1 MINDLRF
8 PRINN
13 RCTTNSSKAMKR
25 HYRSLFH
32 LIHHQVR
39 CRSTFPEDI
48 WQSSRNL
55 SLTAIG
61 FTTWRETYL
70 SDIILDLFGDVTL
83 CSLARRVS
91 LSTERC
97 VLQTQ
102 GFNFYLQVHHC
113 RYVIVRQMKSYILW
127 LRTFAPLTR
136 SRMVRSPAHIFTAN
150 FEKTQ
155 LRKGRCVQLAAL
167 PQSNSFGKRGWPTKM
182 PPLTWHNV

>member
-48 WQSSRNL
+48 WQSSHNL
-55 SLTAIG
+55 SISAIG

-155 LRKGRCVQLAAL
+155 WRKFRCVQLTAL
-167 PQSNSFGKRGWPTKM
+167 PQ
-182 PPLTWHNV
+182 